1 MRCPF
6 SVFTVLLAILSLLS
20 SSQAVLSSVDQQAAT
35 DAHNTYRAM
44 EGASNMLQMSWD
56 PYLASVAQAYAQQC
70 IFSHN
75 SARSTQ
81 YTAAAGTNAV
91 ASYVGE
97 NLYVTSGGDTPGLVG
112 SAIQAW
118 YSEKSG
124 YNLTTNS
131 CSGVC
136 GHYTQIVWAQSYLV
150 GCGSSYCQSV
160 SGFNSAGTIIVCDYA
175 PGGNYVGQ
183 VPYTRGTTCSAC
195 PAQWP
200 YCYNNALCSK
210 TPTQTQAP
218 GSVTASS
225 ASNSAKHILLMIAV
239 LLSIII

>member
-1 MRCPF
+1 MWFLIYIFSILGWFCPW
-6 SVFTVLLAILSLLS
+6 
-20 SSQAVLSSVDQQAAT
+20 Q
-35 DAHNTYRAM
+35 
-44 EGASNMLQMSWD
+44 SWD

-124 YNLTTNS
+124 HNLTTNS

-136 GHYTQIVWAQSYLV
+136 GHYTQ
-150 GCGSSYCQSV
+150 V
-160 SGFNSAGTIIVCDYA
+160 SHGR
-175 PGGNYVGQ
+175 YV
-183 VPYTRGTTCSAC
+183 
-195 PAQWP
+195 
-200 YCYNNALCSK
+200 
-210 TPTQTQAP
+210 
-218 GSVTASS
+218 
-225 ASNSAKHILLMIAV
+225 
-239 LLSIII
+239 